1 MATVEQ
7 QVEHI
12 LRDFDA
18 GVANLP
24 QNLYSMLDMFSQV
37 YKSATDVSLSDSQ
50 RLSGI
55 LKIRDSTGA
64 ALVSTS
70 REARELLRSYS
81 TIPWTD
87 VWSATVAPQEGGGS
101 DGSSNGGGI
110 LDHINNAL
118 SHAESFLDEID
129 AANKEFAETRGLLLF
144 ENGPINI
151 VVPPGIPIPPKLL
164 VNVLYSIVEVLRIL
178 VTVTPL
184 APPFASVALTCLVF
198 LADVARGKW
207 KHGLLTL
214 AGLFGRYALFFSVGG
229 KVLLG
234 TFEMLNPDVRDRMLG
249 IINDVRASLTMGFV
263 LWGIDVLLPGPARAA
278 LQKIHETAEH
288 IAAQIDD
295 KLATAENTARRTL
308 EPVGKTV
315 DLPRFGP
322 LVQQYDVTN
331 LTTLQKILTNPR
343 INCNPE
349 VRDLIAEA
357 KKFTVVWMLFSVLGI
372 PPSNADSEAECKAI
386 NDVPWI
392 DEVLPKPEI
401 RPLAAVATEAATPTS
416 AETSTPE
423 NNPTLH
429 VV

>member
-7 QVEHI
+7 QVEYI

-24 QNLYSMLDMFSQV
+24 QNLYSMLDMFSHI
-37 YKSATDVSLSDSQ
+37 YKIATEPGLSDSQ
-50 RLSGI
+50 RLSAI

-87 VWSATVAPQEGGGS
+87 VWSAAPLQEGGSGAA
-101 DGSSNGGGI
+101 GGI
-110 LDHINNAL
+110 LEHINNAL

-129 AANKEFAETRGLLLF
+129 AANREFAETRGLLLF
-144 ENGPINI
+144 ENSPINI
-151 VVPPGIPIPPKLL
+151 VVPPGIPIPSKLL
-164 VNVLYSIVEVLRIL
+164 VTVLYSIVEVLRIL

-234 TFEMLNPDVRDRMLG
+234 TFEMLNPDVRDRMFG
-249 IINDVRASLTMGFV
+249 VINDVRASFTMGFV

-278 LQKIHETAEH
+278 LQRIHQTAEH
-288 IAAQIDD
+288 FAAQIDD
-295 KLATAENTARRTL
+295 KLAAAENTARRTL

-322 LVQQYDVTN
+322 LVEKYDVTN

-343 INCNPE
+343 IHCNPE

-372 PPSNADSEAECKAI
+372 PPSNVDSEAECKAI
-386 NDVPWI
+386 NAVPWI

-401 RPLAAVATEAATPTS
+401 RPLGTADAVTPS
-416 AETSTPE
+416 ASLEPAPSASLEP
-423 NNPTLH
+423 